1 MGLKKLSTS
10 KFSNNSNLLFCQI
23 VNKVFLRDDQKKT
36 DSSQTNL
43 DLMLVFNQFYFCN
56 FNFRLFKLEFLLFLQ
71 GTTINQIGP
80 NLS

>member
-1 MGLKKLSTS
+1 MTK
-10 KFSNNSNLLFCQI
+10 
-23 VNKVFLRDDQKKT
+23 KKT